1 MGLQRAPRSTAF
13 SCGSRTSPSRGDRL
27 RWFRFSG
34 SASLARRPRRS
45 IRYAR
50 TRRLGARDHKTGS
63 AFRFEIAARPISRG
77 SVWSR
82 FADCT
87 ELITQK
93 LAGQERLAID
103 LLHDSHAARIIASAR
118 DALTRAETIPA
129 IRLLESQ
136 AALAYWSAWRAV
148 PVMYPKSDLRR
159 VPDHWRTSG
168 PRSAEKR
175 ADAAPAFQAADPP
188 LAALP

>member
-1 MGLQRAPRSTAF
+1 MLKGM
-13 SCGSRTSPSRGDRL
+13 SR
-27 RWFRFSG
+27 
-34 SASLARRPRRS
+34 
-45 IRYAR
+45 
-50 TRRLGARDHKTGS
+50 RRLGARDHKTGS

-93 LAGQERLAID
+93 LAGKERLAID

-136 AALAYWSAWRAV
+136 AALAYWSAMA
-148 PVMYPKSDLRR
+148 
-159 VPDHWRTSG
+159 
-168 PRSAEKR
+168 RSARHVSEER
-175 ADAAPAFQAADPP
+175 PSACARSLAHIRPAEC
-188 LAALP
+188 